1 MDLID
6 QMKELSSGIS
16 KRSERLETE
25 EATKTARVM
34 PFIKA
39 LGYDVFNPEEVVPE
53 FTCDVGT
60 KKGEKVDYAIMK
72 DRKPIMLFECK
83 SANTNLDEAHASQ
96 LYRYFSVTE
105 VKVGVLTNG
114 IIYKFYSDL
123 EEANKMDIKP
133 FLELD
138 MLNIK
143 EPLVE
148 ELKRFRKESFK
159 TDEIVSAASELK
171 YTKEIKRILGEELD
185 SPSETFVKFFTK
197 QVYSGMIRKTARE
210 KFTGIVHHAFKE
222 FINDEISDRLEKALK
237 PDGENNGDTPPEPE
251 IDVEEN
257 DDGIVTTEEEIEG
270 FHIVRAILCET
281 IDPERVV
288 LKDWKHYCNVLFD
301 GKATKQI
308 CRFYFNTKQKYVSFF
323 DENKKEEKVPIDKL
337 SEIYN
342 YAEKLKATVGYY
354 DGKISSK
361 APSDSSEKST
371 QDS

>member
-25 EATKTARVM
+25 EATKTARIM

-72 DRKPIMLFECK
+72 DGNPIMIFECK
-83 SANTNLDEAHASQ
+83 SANMNLEKEHASQ

-123 EEANKMDIKP
+123 EKANTMDAKP

-185 SPSETFVKFFTK
+185 SPSEAFIKFFTK

-222 FINDEISDRLEKALK
+222 FINDEISDRLEKALERGSGTQEVIHDDK
-237 PDGENNGDTPPEPE
+237 NA
-251 IDVEEN
+251 EEGN

-288 LKDWKHYCNVLFD
+288 LKDWKRYCNVLFD

-308 CRFYFNTKQKYVSFF
+308 CRFYFNNPKQIYVSFF

-342 YAEKLKATVGYY
+342 HAEKLKATVGYY

-371 QDS
+371 MGA

>member
-1 MDLID
+1 M
-6 QMKELSSGIS
+6 
-16 KRSERLETE
+16 
-25 EATKTARVM
+25 
-34 PFIKA
+34 
-39 LGYDVFNPEEVVPE
+39 VF
-53 FTCDVGT
+53 
-60 KKGEKVDYAIMK
+60 
-72 DRKPIMLFECK
+72 
-83 SANTNLDEAHASQ
+83 
-96 LYRYFSVTE
+96 
-105 VKVGVLTNG
+105 
-114 IIYKFYSDL
+114 
-123 EEANKMDIKP
+123 
-133 FLELD
+133 
-138 MLNIK
+138 
-143 EPLVE
+143 
-148 ELKRFRKESFK
+148 FRK
-159 TDEIVSAASELK
+159 
-171 YTKEIKRILGEELD
+171 YG
-185 SPSETFVKFFTK
+185 
-197 QVYSGMIRKTARE
+197 KTARE

-237 PDGENNGDTPPEPE
+237 HGGENNGDTTPDE
-251 IDVEEN
+251 IVEVEN

-342 YAEKLKATVGYY
+342 HAEKLKATVGYY

-371 QDS
+371 MGS

>member
-1 MDLID
+1 
-6 QMKELSSGIS
+6 
-16 KRSERLETE
+16 
-25 EATKTARVM
+25 M

-39 LGYDVFNPEEVVPE
+39 LGYDVFNPDEVVPE

-96 LYRYFSVTE
+96 LYRYFSVTD

-171 YTKEIKRILGEELD
+171 YTKEIKRILGAELD
-185 SPSETFVKFFTK
+185 LPSEEFVKFFTK
-197 QVYSGMIRKTARE
+197 QVYSGMLRKTAKE

-222 FINDEISDRLEKALK
+222 FINDEISDRLTAALERDTDTQEVIDDDK
-237 PDGENNGDTPPEPE
+237 NGE
-251 IDVEEN
+251 EEN

-342 YAEKLKATVGYY
+342 HAEKLKATVGYY
-354 DGKISSK
+354 DGEISSK

-371 QDS
+371 MGS

>member
-1 MDLID
+1 MDFID
-6 QMKELSSGIS
+6 QIKELSSGIS

-25 EATKTARVM
+25 EATKNARVM
-34 PFIKA
+34 PFIRV

-72 DRKPIMLFECK
+72 DGKPIMLFECK
-83 SANTNLDEAHASQ
+83 SANMNLEKEHASQ

-114 IIYKFYSDL
+114 IVYKFYSDL

-138 MLNIK
+138 MLNLK

-171 YTKEIKRILGEELD
+171 YTKEIKRILGEEQD
-185 SPSETFVKFFTK
+185 SPSEAFVKFFTK
-197 QVYSGMIRKTARE
+197 QVYSGIITKPVRE
-210 KFTGIVHHAFKE
+210 KFTDILHHAFKE
-222 FINDEISDRLEKALK
+222 FINDEISDRLVKALE
-237 PDGENNGDTPPEPE
+237 PEPPEVPPTEEIPPGDKEPE
-251 IDVEEN
+251 E
-257 DDGIVTTEEEIEG
+257 GIITTEEEIEG
-270 FHIVRAILCET
+270 FHIVRAILYEI

-301 GKATKQI
+301 GKATKGLPRNKLI
-308 CRFYFNTKQKYVSFF
+308 SFI
-323 DENKKEEKVPIDKL
+323 N
-337 SEIYN
+337 
-342 YAEKLKATVGYY
+342 
-354 DGKISSK
+354 
-361 APSDSSEKST
+361 
-371 QDS
+371 